1 MNVPQDW
8 TLWQLA
14 DSAFPAGGFAHS
26 AGLEAAWKA
35 GFLPDEPA
43 LRAALAAVV
52 LQSAA
57 GALPLIHTVAS
68 CPRCFAAADERA
80 DASLLNHVANRASR
94 AQGQALAAAI
104 PRIFPGVG
112 ADLFASGDALH
123 HAPVYGRVVAALEL
137 DPDAAARLFLFNTLR
152 GALSAAVRLGVT
164 GPLRAQTLLHELAEP
179 AQAAADRAGRT
190 LDDVYQC
197 APLLELLQG
206 QQDRLYSR
214 LFQS

>member
-1 MNVPQDW
+1 MNDGHAW

-26 AGLEAAWKA
+26 SGLEAAWKA
-35 GFLPDEPA
+35 GFLSDEPA
-43 LRAALAAVV
+43 LRNALAAIVV
-52 LQSAA
+52 QTAA
-57 GALPLIHTVAS
+57 GALPLLLAVATHPS
-68 CPRCFAAADERA
+68 CFDQADARA
-80 DASLLNHVANRASR
+80 QASLLNHVACRASR
-94 AQGQALAAAI
+94 AQGRALAAAA
-104 PRIFPGVG
+104 PRIFPDLPP
-112 ADLFASGDALH
+112 DLFDPDQPQH
-123 HAPVYGRVVAALEL
+123 HAPVFGRVAAALGL
-137 DPDAAARLFLFNTLR
+137 DPDAAAGLFLFNTLR

-164 GPLRAQTLLHELAEP
+164 GPLRAQTLLHELAQP
-179 AQAAADRAGRT
+179 AQAAADRAGRS

>member
-1 MNVPQDW
+1 MNPGQQW

-35 GFLPDEPA
+35 GFLPDEAA

-52 LQSAA
+52 LQTAA
-57 GALPLIHTVAS
+57 GSLPLIHAVTAR
-68 CPRCFAAADERA
+68 PRRYAAADARA
-80 DASLLNHVANRASR
+80 DASLLNHVAHRASR
-94 AQGQALAAAI
+94 AQGRALAAAA
-104 PRIFPGVG
+104 PRIFSAVA
-112 ADLFASGDALH
+112 ADLFVPDHPQHL
-123 HAPVYGRVVAALEL
+123 APVYGRVVAALGL

-164 GPLRAQTLLHELAEP
+164 GPLRAQTLLHELSEP
-179 AQAAADRAGRT
+179 ARVAADRAGRS

-197 APLLELLQG
+197 VPLLELLQG